1 MHHTMS
7 LGCITYI
14 YKYWQ
19 RGSIE
24 ILHTCIPQQIKR
36 TINAELLFV

>member
-14 YKYWQ
+14 YKYF
-19 RGSIE
+19 
-24 ILHTCIPQQIKR
+24 R
-36 TINAELLFV
+36 TIICIKIKENITINYLKSITRYIKQQ